1 MTELPHRAD
10 LHLAGF
16 GRRVA
21 AYLIDVLPITAATA
35 VFFYSYL
42 GFDENFRRYL
52 DAPDDLNARIAFM
65 SQRNN
70 IRDLSL
76 LIYILYCM
84 VADASPLQ
92 GTVGK
97 RLLGLRVSDARG
109 NRITIP
115 RSIGRGAVKVA
126 SIIPVGLGCL
136 WALWSKDR
144 RTWHDM
150 AAKTLVLRR

>member
-10 LHLAGF
+10 LRRAGF
-16 GRRVA
+16 GRRVT

-42 GFDENFRRYL
+42 GFDESFRRYL
-52 DAPDDLNARIAFM
+52 DAPDDMNARIAFM

-76 LIYILYCM
+76 LFYILYCM

-115 RSIGRGAVKVA
+115 RSIGRGAVKVV

>member
-1 MTELPHRAD
+1 MTELPHPAD
-10 LHLAGF
+10 LRLAGF

-115 RSIGRGAVKVA
+115 RSIGRGAIKVV
-126 SIIPVGLGCL
+126 SVIPVGLGCL

>member
-1 MTELPHRAD
+1 
-10 LHLAGF
+10 
-16 GRRVA
+16 
-21 AYLIDVLPITAATA
+21 
-35 VFFYSYL
+35 
-42 GFDENFRRYL
+42 
-52 DAPDDLNARIAFM
+52 
-65 SQRNN
+65 
-70 IRDLSL
+70 
-76 LIYILYCM
+76 M

-115 RSIGRGAVKVA
+115 RSIGRGAVKVV

>member
-10 LHLAGF
+10 LRLAGF

-52 DAPDDLNARIAFM
+52 HAPDDLNARIAFM

-76 LIYILYCM
+76 LIYILYSM

-115 RSIGRGAVKVA
+115 RSIGRGAVKVV

>member
-10 LHLAGF
+10 LRLAGF

-76 LIYILYCM
+76 LIYILYSM

-115 RSIGRGAVKVA
+115 RSIGRGAVKVV

>member
-1 MTELPHRAD
+1 MTELPQRAD
-10 LHLAGF
+10 LRLAGF

-42 GFDENFRRYL
+42 GFDETFRRYL

-115 RSIGRGAVKVA
+115 RSIGRGAVKVV